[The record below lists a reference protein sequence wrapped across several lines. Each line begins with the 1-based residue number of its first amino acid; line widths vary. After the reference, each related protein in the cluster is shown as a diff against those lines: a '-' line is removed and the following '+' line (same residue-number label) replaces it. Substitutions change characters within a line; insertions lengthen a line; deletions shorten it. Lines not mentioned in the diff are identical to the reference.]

1 MLLDQSLMYNGS
13 KRIEVKLIIEGS
25 FESTR
30 VMDGVKEVIQEG
42 KWQGRTKGIL
52 WRNEWG

>member
-25 FESTR
+25 FESTG
-30 VMDGVKEVIQEG
+30 VMDGVKEAIQEG